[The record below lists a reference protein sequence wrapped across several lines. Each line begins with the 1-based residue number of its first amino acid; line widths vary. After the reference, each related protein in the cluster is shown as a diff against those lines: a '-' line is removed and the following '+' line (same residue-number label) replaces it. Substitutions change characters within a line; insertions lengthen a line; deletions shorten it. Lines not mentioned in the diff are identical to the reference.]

1 MRLPSIVLP
10 VLVVSAIFGGYFLR
24 NAFTQPTTNAIY
36 SASGDETVTCIV
48 QGVKCKGT
56 ANFFTTL
63 YDDTPGIAGIETFA
77 TEHRVI
83 FKYDPAIIN
92 PNRIKE
98 IMEAPIPLRD
108 GTERQVFVCESME

>member
-1 MRLPSIVLP
+1 MSFFLP
-10 VLVVSAIFGGYFLR
+10 VLVVSGFFGGYFLR
-24 NAFTQPTTNAIY
+24 NSFTQSPANALY
-36 SASGDETVTCIV
+36 GASGAETVNCIV

-56 ANFFTTL
+56 ANFYTTL

-98 IMEAPIPLRD
+98 IMEAPVPLRD